1 MTGRNTNGRNRL
13 PSVAQAGGLSHR
25 GKFPEKQRQ
34 SGSMILEFAVV
45 APCLVMLFFGTVGLG
60 IMLGR
65 YIQAEFACRDI
76 AHMYSD
82 GIDFTQTTPQNIIV
96 QQLAAGT
103 GITATGGSG
112 VVILS
117 QVMTVYQA
125 DCNASGLGSTCT
137 NLGLPVFIQR
147 IYVGNSTLHS
157 SAFGTPTSTLM
168 DSEGNISP
176 SVYITNSDASVRTSG
191 FEAVLDSANVL
202 AGGSG
207 TPPAEGQGDV
217 VYVVE
222 TYFPYPDIGFL
233 GWSTAG
239 GTYARFM
246 FY

>member
-1 MTGRNTNGRNRL
+1 
-13 PSVAQAGGLSHR
+13 
-25 GKFPEKQRQ
+25 
-34 SGSMILEFAVV
+34 MILEFAVV
-45 APCLVMLFFGTVGLG
+45 APCLVLIFFGTVGLG

-82 GIDFTQTTPQNIIV
+82 GVDFTQTTPQNIIV
-96 QQLAAGT
+96 QQLAVGT
-103 GITATGGSG
+103 GITATGGTG

-125 DCNASGLGSTCT
+125 DCNASGYTSQCT
-137 NLGLPVFIQR
+137 NLGLPVFTQR

-176 SVYITNSDASVRTSG
+176 SVYITNSDSSVRTSG
-191 FEAVLDSANVL
+191 FEAALDAASVL

-207 TPPAEGQGDV
+207 TPPAEPQGDS

>member
-1 MTGRNTNGRNRL
+1 ML
-13 PSVAQAGGLSHR
+13 
-25 GKFPEKQRQ
+25 
-34 SGSMILEFAVV
+34 LEFAVV

-82 GIDFTQTTPQNIIV
+82 GVDFTQTTPQNIIV

-103 GITATGGSG
+103 GITATGGTG

-125 DCNASGLGSTCT
+125 DCNASGYTSQCT
-137 NLGLPVFIQR
+137 NLGIPVFTQR

-176 SVYITNSDASVRTSG
+176 SVYITNSDSSVQATGFATALSNALTTASVTLP
-191 FEAVLDSANVL
+191 A
-202 AGGSG
+202 
-207 TPPAEGQGDV
+207 PPQYPEPQGDS

-222 TYFPYPDIGFL
+222 TFFPYPDIGFL